1 MFTHING
8 YLNRVEYLHFINTND
23 LKLRIRQYRVCIYV
37 YTHASSASR
46 PPTGRTITPHHHSHW
61 RTVRPLENH
70 YLYFIYYIPSKVF
83 NISCAYHHL
92 QKLLSGFLA
101 GFQTASV
108 DGRLFAV
115 DAREN
120 FPKIPYQINSPY
132 NFKKKVRVI
141 HTCCISISYII
152 KSHII
157 KNSENRPKINPDI
170 NFIY

>member
-1 MFTHING
+1 MHTSAAMPTTHRTYDYTTPSLALTNG
-8 YLNRVEYLHFINTND
+8 STFGVSLLTIIYTLFI
-23 LKLRIRQYRVCIYV
+23 I
-37 YTHASSASR
+37 S
-46 PPTGRTITPHHHSHW
+46 
-61 RTVRPLENH
+61 
-70 YLYFIYYIPSKVF
+70 SKVF

-132 NFKKKVRVI
+132 NFKKKGSYMY
-141 HTCCISISYII
+141 TCCISISYI
-152 KSHII
+152 SSNHIL
-157 KNSENRPKINPDI
+157 
-170 NFIY
+170 